1 MAWKMIAAAAVLA
14 CAAAPAHAWDTGR
27 DGPHTMLFIKVP
39 LDGRTAREQLPSW
52 GFTLRTRAD
61 LPAFTF
67 DSGTV
72 QRFVHMGFVES
83 QIILAGAA
91 VAAAAVVAV
100 GAGGGGSSSAS
111 PQEQQ
116 AAAQRVAA
124 QAQQTSSQP
133 AQQQAAQQQA
143 AAQQAQQPAAPQ
155 PPAAPCP
162 KKPAC

>member
-1 MAWKMIAAAAVLA
+1 MAWKAIAAAAVLA
-14 CAAAPAHAWDTGR
+14 CAGAPAHAWDAAR
-27 DGPHTMLFIKVP
+27 EGPHTMFFIKVP

-52 GFTLRTRAD
+52 GFTLRTRSD

-67 DSGTV
+67 DSRMA
-72 QRFVHMGFVES
+72 QSFVHLGFVES
-83 QIILAGAA
+83 QVLLAGAA

-116 AAAQRVAA
+116 QAAQRVAA
-124 QAQQTSSQP
+124 QAQQTTTTQQ
-133 AQQQAAQQQA
+133 AQQQAAPQQTS
-143 AAQQAQQPAAPQ
+143 AAPQ
-155 PPAAPCP
+155 PPSAPCP